1 MFVVSVNVKRRKITK
16 CIIQSFCSIAGGD
29 CLEHHRPWDFWAASL
44 ILLITII
51 LSVVAFVQWYTLSFF
66 VGSLFFVHWL
76 SIIGTAFIASLVPV
90 YVVLKHTRPHIFK
103 KLLRIHVFGNL
114 LAFLLVSVHFAQNTG
129 RLADFYFRLEYG
141 FLLFLVL
148 AVIVAT
154 GMMERFGAKLS
165 FVRYVKPVHNYS
177 VVIFY
182 LVTIIHVLRSLVI
195 S

>member
-1 MFVVSVNVKRRKITK
+1 MEHRRNL
-16 CIIQSFCSIAGGD
+16 D
-29 CLEHHRPWDFWAASL
+29 YWAASL
-44 ILLITII
+44 LLLITLI
-51 LSVVAFVQWYTLSFF
+51 LSVVAFVQWYNLSFF

-90 YVVLKHTRPHIFK
+90 YVVLKRTRPHSYK
-103 KLLRIHVFGNL
+103 KLLKIHVFGNL

-154 GMMERFGAKLS
+154 GMIERFGAKLAI
-165 FVRYVKPVHNYS
+165 VRYVKPIHKYS
-177 VVIFY
+177 VVVFY
-182 LVTIIHVLRSLVI
+182 LVTIIHVLRSLAI

>member
-1 MFVVSVNVKRRKITK
+1 MAHRRTL
-16 CIIQSFCSIAGGD
+16 D
-29 CLEHHRPWDFWAASL
+29 YWAASI
-44 ILLITII
+44 ILLITVI

-76 SIIGTAFIASLVPV
+76 SIIGTAFIASLVPI
-90 YVVLKHTRPHIFK
+90 YVVLKRTRPRSYK
-103 KLLRIHVFGNL
+103 KLLKIHVFGNL

-154 GMMERFGAKLS
+154 GMIERFGAKPS
-165 FVRYVKPVHNYS
+165 FVKYVKPVHKYS
-177 VVIFY
+177 VVVFY
-182 LVTIIHVLRSLVI
+182 LVTIIHVLRSLAI